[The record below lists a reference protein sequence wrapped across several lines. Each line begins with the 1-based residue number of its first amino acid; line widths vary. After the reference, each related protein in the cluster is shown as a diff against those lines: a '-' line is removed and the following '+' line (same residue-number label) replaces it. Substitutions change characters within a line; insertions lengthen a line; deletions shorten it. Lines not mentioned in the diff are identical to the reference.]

1 LLPIKEKTPRL
12 FVFVRVITMDDLE
25 KIIEQLEAKT
35 AKETAQD
42 PVVRASL
49 DIVKEFLQERPVLC
63 YGGTAINNLLPEKDR
78 FYDPEVDIPDYDFYS
93 KTPQEHALLLA
104 NKLAAA
110 GIKTVEVR
118 PGVHAGTFKVFADFQ
133 GVADITHLDRDIFDR
148 LWAADVVRGGIH
160 YVTPNF
166 LRMGMYLE
174 LSRPRGD
181 VSRWTKVY
189 KRLTLLNNEFPMVC
203 PGVPE
208 EPALL
213 SDEHRKEVERI
224 LRKEP
229 VVLLGITASQIH
241 LGKRTPQWSA
251 PADIIADPDTIERLI
266 KGKTVKKYEA
276 TNILP
281 MYYEVMDNKTAY
293 LRIHETNACH
303 SYHETANGVRVASI
317 PTLLQFFFAYLY
329 SGASEAEMTRILCV
343 AQRLVDIADQKPK
356 RRFALLTPIDCIGTQ
371 DSLVDI
377 RRHKSVLYD
386 KLSKNKNSVDF
397 LKYFFNY
404 NNRLT
409 KTQKKKIRDAL
420 NKTRR
425 ARYES
430 SY

>member
-1 LLPIKEKTPRL
+1 
-12 FVFVRVITMDDLE
+12 MDDLE
-25 KIIEQLEAKT
+25 KIIEQLELKT
-35 AKETAQD
+35 AQEAAKD

-78 FYDPEVDIPDYDFYS
+78 FYDPEIDIPDYDFYS

-110 GIKTVEVR
+110 GVKTVEVR

-133 GVADITHLDRDIFDR
+133 GIADITHLDRDIFDR
-148 LWAADVVRGGIH
+148 LWAADIVRDGIH

-189 KRLTLLNNEFPMVC
+189 KRLSLLNKEFPMVC
-203 PGVPE
+203 PGVPK
-208 EPALL
+208 EPTVLT
-213 SDEHRKEVERI
+213 DENRKEVERI

-229 VVLLGITASQIH
+229 VVLLGLTASQIH
-241 LGKRTPQWSA
+241 LGKRSPQWSA
-251 PADIIADPDTIERLI
+251 PADVIADPDTIERLI
-266 KGKTVKKYEA
+266 KGKTVKKYDA
-276 TNILP
+276 TNIMP
-281 MYYEVMDNKTAY
+281 MYYEVSDKDKTPY

-303 SYHETANGVRVASI
+303 SYHNTANNVRVASI

-329 SGASEAEMTRILCV
+329 SGATEAEMTRILCV
-343 AQRLVDIADQKPK
+343 AQRLVDIADEKPK

-371 DSLVDI
+371 DSLTDI
-377 RRHKSVLYD
+377 RRHKSILYD

-397 LKYFFNY
+397 LKFFFNY

-409 KTQKKKIRDAL
+409 KTQKKKIHDAL
-420 NKTRR
+420 RKTRR

>member
-1 LLPIKEKTPRL
+1 
-12 FVFVRVITMDDLE
+12 MDDLE
-25 KIIEQLEAKT
+25 KIIERLER
-35 AKETAQD
+35 ETAMEAAKD
-42 PVVRASL
+42 PVVRTSL
-49 DIVKEFLQERPVLC
+49 EIVKEFLQERPVLC

-93 KTPQEHALLLA
+93 KTPQEHAMLLA
-104 NKLAAA
+104 NKLAKA

-118 PGVHAGTFKVFADFQ
+118 PGVHAGTFKVYSDFQ
-133 GVADITHLDRDIFDR
+133 GVADITHLDKDIFDR
-148 LWAADVVRGGIH
+148 LWATQTVRDGIH

-189 KRLTLLNNEFPMVC
+189 KRLGLLNKEFPMVC
-203 PGVPE
+203 PSVPA
-208 EPALL
+208 EPTLL
-213 SDEHRKEVERI
+213 SEENRKEVERI

-229 VVLLGITASQIH
+229 VVLLGLTASQIH
-241 LGKRTPQWSA
+241 LGKRMPQWSA
-251 PADIIADPDTIERLI
+251 PADVIANPETIEKLTE
-266 KGKTVKKYEA
+266 GKKVKTYES

-281 MYYEVMDNKTAY
+281 KYYEIMNEDGTPF

-303 SYHETANGVRVASI
+303 SYHETASGVRVASI
-317 PTLLQFFFAYLY
+317 PTVLQFFFAYLY
-329 SGASEAEMTRILCV
+329 SGASEEEMTRILCV
-343 AQRLVDIADQKPK
+343 AQRLVDIADEKPK
-356 RRFALLTPIDCIGTQ
+356 RRFALLTPIDCIGRQ

-377 RRHKSVLYD
+377 RKEKSILYE
-386 KLSKNKNSVDF
+386 KLSRNKNSVEF
-397 LKYFFNY
+397 LKYFFSY

-409 KTQKKKIRDAL
+409 KTQKQKIRDAL
-420 NKTRR
+420 KKTRR